1 MSYSRVIAHSDFD
14 GIASASLC
22 ILLYGNMEIIF
33 SGPVDINMRKFPIR
47 ESDIIVDLPYGTSAG
62 LWYDHHEG
70 NTDDVRLIGID
81 PLTIPGKRMVY
92 PSCAGLIYDTL
103 RDTFAFPSF
112 IPELVEG
119 VNRVDSFHYTD
130 IADWRKETPDR
141 IIDLAIKNEFQS
153 RGESQ
158 AFMRD
163 MVKRIA
169 EKPVGEIAREKD
181 VLAYYQK
188 TKESEERSVQLI
200 DKFLKVADPQRKF
213 LLLDFSDFKS
223 PVRINR
229 SLAFLKEPQAH
240 VVIAILPL
248 FNNGVKSTDL
258 MFSMSL
264 GFGAPD
270 TYDLGD
276 IVRSLNIG
284 DGHKGAASGKLESKG
299 KAEMLKNR
307 DKTLEKIL
315 QSLSGQS
322 PK

>member
-1 MSYSRVIAHSDFD
+1 
-14 GIASASLC
+14 
-22 ILLYGNMEIIF
+22 
-33 SGPVDINMRKFPIR
+33 MRKFPIG
-47 ESDIIVDLPYGTSAG
+47 ESDILVDLPFGSSAG
-62 LWYDHHEG
+62 LWFDHHEG
-70 NTDDVRLIGID
+70 NTEDVRLMGID
-81 PLTIPGKRMVY
+81 PDTIPGKRMVY
-92 PSCAGLIYDTL
+92 PSCAGLIYDTFK
-103 RDTFAFPSF
+103 DTFAFPSF
-112 IPELVEG
+112 ILELVDG
-119 VNRVDSFHYTD
+119 VNRVDSFNYAD

-153 RGESQ
+153 RSDSF
-158 AFMRD
+158 AFMRE
-163 MVKRIA
+163 MVNRISK
-169 EKPVGEIAREKD
+169 KPVQEIIKDKD

-188 TKESEERSVQLI
+188 TKESEERAIQLI
-200 DKFLKVADPQRKF
+200 DKFLKVMDPDRKF

-229 SLAFLKEPQAH
+229 SLAFLKEPSAH

-264 GFGAPD
+264 GIGAPQ

-299 KAEMLKNR
+299 KTEMLKNR

-315 QSLSGQS
+315 QSL
-322 PK
+322 KNTNA